1 MIPVMTLLAS
11 ILPILVGGALI
22 VEYIFDIPGM
32 GKYAYEGLLRRDFNV
47 IMATTLFVGIMTQFG
62 ILLSGSPTR
71 SSTRGSA
78 MSELSTK
85 TASSLQRQESAE
97 QPEFVRRYSKDYWD
111 VPSSSSA
118 TRSSRWRPWS

>member
-1 MIPVMTLLAS
+1 MIPVLTLLAS

-62 ILLSGSPTR
+62 ILLSDIAYSLVDPR
-71 SSTRGSA
+71 IR
-78 MSELSTK
+78 LS
-85 TASSLQRQESAE
+85 
-97 QPEFVRRYSKDYWD
+97 
-111 VPSSSSA
+111 
-118 TRSSRWRPWS
+118 